1 VKQVPEQT
9 PQQRQ
14 KLNSAVRLPFG
25 IGIGLALGVGIGG
38 IALGDERRH

>member
-14 KLNSAVRLPFG
+14 KLTIATWLPLG
-25 IGIGLALGVGIGG
+25 IGIGLVLGAGIGG